1 MLFISKFL
9 DSIYQLLFQ
18 VNFSDLTFTE
28 SWHKFALALF
38 SLYIVIRIITMV
50 IGFIV
55 KFIKGVL

>member
-28 SWHKFALALF
+28 SWYKYALALI
-38 SLYIVIRIITMV
+38 SIYTVIRVITMV
-50 IGFIV
+50 IGFIA